1 MTLLNWI
8 NGWMPAVL
16 GVIMSNHCAPE
27 WAFPRLNSKARMLLA
42 LLLRYDAAE
51 LDQWFDARRA
61 GGDHV

>member
-1 MTLLNWI
+1 MI
-8 NGWMPAVL
+8 NTY
-16 GVIMSNHCAPE
+16 APD
-27 WAFPRLNSKARMLLA
+27 WAFPRLNSKARMMLA

>member
-1 MTLLNWI
+1 
-8 NGWMPAVL
+8 
-16 GVIMSNHCAPE
+16 MSNHCAPDR
-27 WAFPRLNSKARMLLA
+27 AFPKLNSKARMLLA